1 MNNIHL
7 EITGVNMDF
16 PTPTGHFRA
25 LENVNLKVE
34 KGEFVSII
42 GHSGCGKST
51 VLNIVAGLYNAT
63 AGGVI
68 LNGKEVVDP
77 GPERAMPPQ
86 WRPPRRVSGRRW
98 RRRPRRGR

>member
-1 MNNIHL
+1 MNSIHL

-42 GHSGCGKST
+42 GHSGCGN
-51 VLNIVAGLYNAT
+51 LPFL
-63 AGGVI
+63 I
-68 LNGKEVVDP
+68 LLQAYTTQQQVV
-77 GPERAMPPQ
+77 
-86 WRPPRRVSGRRW
+86 SF
-98 RRRPRRGR
+98 